1 MFTLRQKVVMWALY
15 SRIIVIC
22 LQVSTLHFFLQT
34 KRKIKK
40 STTSSCGF
48 SKLLNFTKIWSFQFF
63 VKVALVQTSGDII
76 EENDENRPLNK
87 TQFQWVRL
95 DSIQDSSEHIHHPN
109 HQDLTPNDIIFMLI
123 GGLISKNELEVQHNL
138 HIANHG
144 YTYEDNLLYF
154 PLYPLMIKGLAEGC
168 NWFAKDL
175 FYLES
180 LSLTTNPAVISLGS
194 VVLNFLFF
202 TLAADRLYL
211 LSRKVLK

>member
-1 MFTLRQKVVMWALY
+1 MRA
-15 SRIIVIC
+15 
-22 LQVSTLHFFLQT
+22 
-34 KRKIKK
+34 
-40 STTSSCGF
+40 GF
-48 SKLLNFTKIWSFQFF
+48 AFNFTKKILLLQFF

-95 DSIQDSSEHIHHPN
+95 DSIQDSSEQIHHTN

>member
-1 MFTLRQKVVMWALY
+1 MIPL
-15 SRIIVIC
+15 
-22 LQVSTLHFFLQT
+22 
-34 KRKIKK
+34 
-40 STTSSCGF
+40 
-48 SKLLNFTKIWSFQFF
+48 FQFF
-63 VKVALVQTSGDII
+63 VKVALVQSSGDIII
-76 EENDENRPLNK
+76 EENDDNRPLNK

-95 DSIQDSSEHIHHPN
+95 DSPIQDSSENIHHSN
-109 HQDLTPNDIIFMLI
+109 QELTPNDVIFMLI
-123 GGLISKNELEVQHNL
+123 GGLISRNELEVQHNL

-168 NWFAKDL
+168 NWFAQDL

-194 VVLNFLFF
+194 VLLNFLFF